1 MTRVQGFHYNR
12 YLCMVCTFDHDV
24 LLRIG
29 HNLKKCMAV
38 IKYFKSEVL
47 SSGLNIVV
55 QSRKL
60 FHTVGP
66 STDKDVGKPL

>member
-1 MTRVQGFHYNR
+1 MEIR
-12 YLCMVCTFDHDV
+12 
-24 LLRIG
+24 RIE
-29 HNLKKCMAV
+29 HNFKKCMAV

-47 SSGLNIVV
+47 SCDLNIVV

-66 STDKDVGKPL
+66 ATDKDVGKPL